1 MDRRFKWTFF
11 QRIHT
16 DSQQTHEKMVNI
28 IKHQGSASQN
38 HIEISPHTSQN
49 GNHQKIYKQ

>member
-38 HIEISPHTSQN
+38 HIEISPQ
-49 GNHQKIYKQ
+49 IC